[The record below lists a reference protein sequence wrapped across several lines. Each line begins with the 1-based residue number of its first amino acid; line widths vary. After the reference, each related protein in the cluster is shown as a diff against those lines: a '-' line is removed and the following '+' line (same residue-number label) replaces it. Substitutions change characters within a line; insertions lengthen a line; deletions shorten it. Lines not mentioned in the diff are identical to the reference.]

1 MYITSLYAKN
11 IRRFKELNIKFNK
24 GFNFIV
30 GPNGSGKTS
39 ILRSLSMC
47 LSTNFIEDTRFG
59 EDSEIWTDVV
69 YNCDKYRIGS
79 AAGWVKTA
87 AYRKSVVTPFTY
99 HLPQTDFDR
108 KALNSYQIDDHMPAY
123 APLFIGAYRKLDY
136 HNIIGMTKEEAAQIQ
151 RVHYRENAV
160 ESLNGTIMP
169 NVKQWL
175 INRYFIIEK
184 DWAEFERENWEWLL
198 KNIECIGPVGSEFSF
213 QEVGRDLEP
222 KFNLYGKETYLE
234 ELSAGFQSV
243 LSMILSIFEWIEGTN
258 EGERILVENAVGT
271 VIIDEL
277 DVHLHPEWQLTI
289 SNSLKRMFPKL
300 QFIVTTHSP
309 HVIATAQSGE
319 IIVIPSEDE
328 INLKP
333 SERSY
338 LGWNTD
344 QILEDIMGV
353 SSLENKEYA
362 KLIDKIY
369 KELDEGDLEEFKNTL
384 NELEEIVHPNDTITS
399 VLKIKLAEMHLK
411 GDDEQ

>member
-1 MYITSLYAKN
+1 MYITSLRAKN
-11 IRRFKELNIKFNK
+11 VRRFRELNIEFNK
-24 GFNFIV
+24 GFNFII

-39 ILRSLSMC
+39 ILRILSMC
-47 LSTNFIEDTRFG
+47 LSRSSLEDTRFG
-59 EDSEIWTDVV
+59 EDSEIWTDIT
-69 YNCDKYRIGS
+69 YDNLNYRIGS
-79 AAGWVKTA
+79 GAGWAKTQ
-87 AYRKSVVTPFTY
+87 AYRNNNITSFTP
-99 HLPQTDFDR
+99 LRDISDKQV
-108 KALNSYQIDDHMPAY
+108 LNWHQIKELIPAY

-136 HNIIGMTKEEAAQIQ
+136 HHIQ
-151 RVHYRENAV
+151 GVSREDPSARQREYYRDSSPER
-160 ESLNGTIMP
+160 LNGTKMP

-184 DWAEFERENWEWLL
+184 NWAEFEKKNWAWLL
-198 KNIECIGPVGSEFSF
+198 KNIEYIGPTESGFSF
-213 QEVGRDLEP
+213 QEIGRDLEP
-222 KFNLYGKETYLE
+222 RFNIYGKETYLE

-258 EGERILVENAVGT
+258 EGENILVENAVGT

-289 SNSLKRMFPKL
+289 SNSLKRMFPNL

-309 HVIATAQSGE
+309 HVIASAQSGE
-319 IIVIPSEDE
+319 IIVISSEDD

-333 SERSY
+333 SKRSY
-338 LGWNTD
+338 SGWSTD
-344 QILEDIMGV
+344 QILEDIMNV

-369 KELDEGDLEEFKNTL
+369 REMDEGDILGFENTL

-399 VLKIKLAEMHLK
+399 ILKIKLAEMHLK
-411 GDDEQ
+411 GDNEK